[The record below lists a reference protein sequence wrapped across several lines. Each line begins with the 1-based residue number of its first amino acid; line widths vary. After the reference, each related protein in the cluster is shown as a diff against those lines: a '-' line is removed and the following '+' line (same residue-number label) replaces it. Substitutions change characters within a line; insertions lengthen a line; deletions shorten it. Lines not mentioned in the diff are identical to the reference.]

1 MDVVED
7 KRVLVT
13 GSAGFIG
20 HHVMQSLYHTGH
32 TVIGLDVLNSFYDPE
47 LKYARLQA
55 QGFEKQKIAY
65 NQLCLN
71 CKDPDLSFIQLDLTD
86 VKGLQMLFHEHQFD
100 IVVNLAA
107 QAGIRYSIDN
117 PQAYIDSNILGFMNL
132 LECCRRYKTKHLLFA
147 SSSSVYGNS
156 AEVPFNTAQCTDY
169 PVSLY
174 AATKKANEI
183 LAYSYAHL
191 YNIPTTG
198 LRFFTVYGPW
208 GRPDMAYYCF
218 AKSIVEGFPVKVFN
232 NGDMQRDFTYIDD
245 VVSCIVN
252 LLHLSPETAQ
262 VSTPFHLY
270 NVGNSKPE
278 NLLTLISILE
288 RLLGKKAILQLE
300 PMQPGDVHTT
310 YADVQDLEEKINYR
324 PATSL
329 ENGLTQF
336 VQWFNLHHYAP
347 KVAALVK

>member
-1 MDVVED
+1 MGAVEG
-7 KRVLVT
+7 KKVLVT

-20 HHVMQSLYHTGH
+20 HHVMKSLQLAGH
-32 TVIGLDVLNSFYDPE
+32 NVIGLDVLNTFYDLE
-47 LKYARLQA
+47 LKYARLRV
-55 QGFEKQKIAY
+55 QGFEKNQIQY
-65 NQLCLN
+65 NQLCCN
-71 CKDPDLSFIQLDLTD
+71 YKNPDSSFIQLDLTD
-86 VKGLQMLFHEHQFD
+86 VKGLQTLFDEYNFD

-107 QAGIRYSIDN
+107 QAGVRYSIDN

-156 AEVPFNTAQCTDY
+156 SEVPFNTGQCTDY

-208 GRPDMAYYCF
+208 GRPDMAYYSF
-218 AKSIVEGFPVKVFN
+218 AKSILEGSPIKVFN
-232 NGDMQRDFTYIDD
+232 HGEMQRDFTYIED
-245 VVSCIVN
+245 VVDCIIRLV
-252 LLHLSPETAQ
+252 HLSPNNGQ
-262 VSTPFHLY
+262 VSTPFKLY
-270 NVGNSKPE
+270 NIGNNKPE
-278 NLLTLISILE
+278 NILTLIAILE
-288 RLLGKKAILQLE
+288 RLLGKKAMLQLE
-300 PMQPGDVHTT
+300 PMQPGDVYTT
-310 YADVQDLEEKINYR
+310 YADIQDLKEKINYR

-329 ENGLTQF
+329 ETGLTQF
-336 VQWFNLHHYAP
+336 IQWFNLYHYAS
-347 KVAALVK
+347 KVEALEE